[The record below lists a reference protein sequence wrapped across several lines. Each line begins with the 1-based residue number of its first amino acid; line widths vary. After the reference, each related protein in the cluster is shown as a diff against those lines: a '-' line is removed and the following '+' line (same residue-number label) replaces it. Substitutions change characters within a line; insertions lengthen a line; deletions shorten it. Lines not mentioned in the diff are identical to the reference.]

1 MKTRY
6 LFPHS
11 CKKWGWILFFIGL
24 SLGVFARINNFET
37 DQYLVTKVWAL
48 INDSLLSKTY
58 FQWIENGLLDEI
70 IIALIGIGGILIG
83 FSKIKEEDEY
93 SFQLRTESLIWSFYI
108 NFALLLISTFLIY
121 GIAYF
126 EIMIYQLFSMLHIL
140 YSTAFTMY
148 CILLINQSNMKNS
161 LKVQRAIKNITQAD
175 LAEAIGVSRQTINA
189 MEKGKYVPSTVLA
202 LKLAQ
207 YFNQPVEAIFQLND
221 ND

>member
-70 IIALIGIGGILIG
+70 IIALIG
-83 FSKIKEEDEY
+83 
-93 SFQLRTESLIWSFYI
+93 
-108 NFALLLISTFLIY
+108 
-121 GIAYF
+121 
-126 EIMIYQLFSMLHIL
+126 M
-140 YSTAFTMY
+140 MY
-148 CILLINQSNMKNS
+148 PHWVFKN
-161 LKVQRAIKNITQAD
+161 
-175 LAEAIGVSRQTINA
+175 
-189 MEKGKYVPSTVLA
+189 
-202 LKLAQ
+202 
-207 YFNQPVEAIFQLND
+207 
-221 ND
+221 

>member
-83 FSKIKEEDEY
+83 FSKIKEEDKY

-126 EIMIYQLFSMLHIL
+126 EIMIYQLFSMLIFFIARFHYVL
-140 YSTAFTMY
+140 YIANKS
-148 CILLINQSNMKNS
+148 
-161 LKVQRAIKNITQAD
+161 IKY
-175 LAEAIGVSRQTINA
+175 E
-189 MEKGKYVPSTVLA
+189 E
-202 LKLAQ
+202 
-207 YFNQPVEAIFQLND
+207 
-221 ND
+221 

>member
-37 DQYLVTKVWAL
+37 NQYLVTKVWAL

-126 EIMIYQLFSMLHIL
+126 EIMIYQLFSMLIFFIARFHYVL
-140 YSTAFTMY
+140 YIANKS
-148 CILLINQSNMKNS
+148 
-161 LKVQRAIKNITQAD
+161 IKY
-175 LAEAIGVSRQTINA
+175 E
-189 MEKGKYVPSTVLA
+189 E
-202 LKLAQ
+202 
-207 YFNQPVEAIFQLND
+207 
-221 ND
+221 